1 MKRVI
6 LIAFIFITTMAT
18 AQMKSSKL
26 NWHTNLEEAQTLSK
40 ELNKPTLIY
49 FTGSD
54 WCAPCKK
61 LKEDFFESPEFRH
74 KAESLVL
81 VVIDYPRKVDLLSQE
96 QLDYNKTIISKYN
109 KQQTFPKIVMLN
121 PKGNEV
127 GRISGYSPSR
137 DTSKHF
143 TFLEEHI

>member
-6 LIAFIFITTMAT
+6 ILALFFITTIAT
-18 AQMKSSKL
+18 AQMKNNKL
-26 NWHTNLEEAQTLSK
+26 NWHTNLEEAQDISK
-40 ELNKPTLIY
+40 QEDKPVLIY

-61 LKEDFFESPEFRH
+61 LKEDFFESPEFID
-74 KAESLVL
+74 KAENLVL
-81 VVIDYPRKVDLLSQE
+81 VVIDYPRRVEILSQE
-96 QLDYNKTIISKYN
+96 QLDYNKSIIAKYN

-121 PKGNEV
+121 PNGKEV

-137 DTSKHF
+137 ETKGHF
-143 TFLEEHI
+143 EFLNTHL